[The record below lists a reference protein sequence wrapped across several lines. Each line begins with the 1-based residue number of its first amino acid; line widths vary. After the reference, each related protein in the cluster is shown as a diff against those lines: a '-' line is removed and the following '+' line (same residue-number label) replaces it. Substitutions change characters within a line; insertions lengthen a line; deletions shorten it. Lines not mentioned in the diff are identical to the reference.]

1 MPKIIQDFRKH
12 NEADKKEYA
21 LVEAAE
27 LKLKKAQEEYAKAR
41 SKYDEIHNT
50 DDIIETREIMR
61 LIRRH
66 DWLIEQINDR
76 EKVEALG
83 IKRITPKLKGSST
96 KREIEEEIDSALLII
111 KDNDQLQAAWMRA
124 EAHWPSDEI
133 KYSHTDR
140 SVTWKGITALLSPD
154 QDKAFRMLFDA
165 YNAGSPDVHNTAIL
179 DALSQPDKDQ
189 ATGKT
194 RRKESFR
201 NRIQDIFKRC
211 PLWKTLIV
219 SSSKNGWWRLNPSA
233 KAK

>member
-1 MPKIIQDFRKH
+1 MHTPENQKQGFEELVKLHDFFEKHKADVPKIIQDFRKH

-111 KDNDQLQAAWMRA
+111 INPA
-124 EAHWPSDEI
+124 
-133 KYSHTDR
+133 
-140 SVTWKGITALLSPD
+140 
-154 QDKAFRMLFDA
+154 
-165 YNAGSPDVHNTAIL
+165 
-179 DALSQPDKDQ
+179 
-189 ATGKT
+189 
-194 RRKESFR
+194 
-201 NRIQDIFKRC
+201 
-211 PLWKTLIV
+211 
-219 SSSKNGWWRLNPSA
+219 SK
-233 KAK
+233 